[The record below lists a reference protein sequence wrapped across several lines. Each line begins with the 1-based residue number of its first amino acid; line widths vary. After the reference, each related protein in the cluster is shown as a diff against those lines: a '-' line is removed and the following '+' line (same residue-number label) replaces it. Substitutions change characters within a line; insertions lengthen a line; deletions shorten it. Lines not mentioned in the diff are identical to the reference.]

1 MTVAPRRRAPR
12 VLWVSTSTRTQGG
25 IATCVRTLAATPLW
39 TRWGV
44 RHVAT
49 HRDGGAVTK
58 ATTFLTGLVRV
69 LAEVVGR
76 RPDLVHVHMSAA
88 GSFVRK
94 AVICWTAYLLRVPV
108 VLHVHSGRFHLFH
121 DRAPAPVRRII
132 RATLTRAD
140 VVIALGELMR
150 ARLERIAPDAAL
162 TSLPNP
168 VPAAPVT
175 RRPAQAAPH
184 VVFLGRIWDKKG
196 AFDLLEAWAKVA
208 GSPGDG
214 GPRLTLAG
222 DGEHER
228 ARALADELGVG
239 ASVTV
244 LDWLSGDEVAAL
256 LADADV
262 LTLPSENEGQPMV
275 VLEAMS
281 RGIAVLATD
290 VGGIPE
296 IITSGEHGLLVPPHD
311 VPALAE
317 ALARLLTDAGHRR
330 ELGTAGL
337 GRARDEFAAEAVAG
351 RIEGLYHDI
360 LAGGRPGATDTGPG
374 RSVASRSVILPDPSA
389 GS

>member
-1 MTVAPRRRAPR
+1 M
-12 VLWVSTSTRTQGG
+12 STSTTTQGG
-25 IATCVRTLAATPLW
+25 IATCVRTLAATGLW
-39 TRWGV
+39 SRWGV

-49 HRDGGAVTK
+49 HRDGGAAAK
-58 ATTFLTGLVRV
+58 ATTFATGLARIAGELV
-69 LAEVVGR
+69 AR

-94 AVICWTAYLLRVPV
+94 AVVCWAAYLLRVPV

-121 DRAPAPVRRII
+121 DRAPAPVRRFI

-140 VVIALGELMR
+140 VVIALGGLMR
-150 ARLERIAPDAAL
+150 ERLERIAPDARL

-168 VPAAPVT
+168 VAPAPVT
-175 RRPAQAAPH
+175 RRPAGAAPH
-184 VVFLGRIWDKKG
+184 VVFLGRIWAKKG
-196 AFDLLEAWAKVA
+196 AFDLLEAWAKAA
-208 GSPGDG
+208 GPHGEG

-228 ARALADELGVG
+228 ARELARELGVE

-244 LDWLSGDEVAAL
+244 HDWLSGDEVAAL

-262 LTLPSENEGQPMV
+262 LALPSENEGQPMV

-281 RGIAVLATD
+281 RGLTVLATE

-296 IITSGEHGLLVPPHD
+296 LVRSGEDGVLVPPHD
-311 VPALAE
+311 VPALADALGGLLADGERRRALGE
-317 ALARLLTDAGHRR
+317 AA
-330 ELGTAGL
+330 L
-337 GRARDEFAAEAVAG
+337 GRARDEFAAEAVAA
-351 RIEGLYHDI
+351 RIESLYHDV
-360 LAGGRPGATDTGPG
+360 LGRGAPAAAGAAPA
-374 RSVASRSVILPDPSA
+374 RSVPSVTVSDPDTRA